1 MLTYVDVNKNLPSMK
16 DASLAV
22 SECVKKDIAI
32 SVLEAHV
39 PLYVAVREKIED
51 LEKSIKSEV
60 DRLETDAKAHNK
72 EIKSAMSELDYIQ
85 YKAWDGSAIHITHTR
100 KVDSEGLTDAL
111 RKGQIAPIHSD
122 VPLVEQ
128 LLAVAS
134 ADDLIKIFGEDALQ
148 GFITKKPWG
157 VKRGEIK
164 GRK

>member
-1 MLTYVDVNKNLPSMK
+1 MLTYVDVNENLPSMK
-16 DASLAV
+16 DATLAV
-22 SECVKKDIAI
+22 SECVKKDIAVA
-32 SVLEAHV
+32 VLEAHV

-72 EIKSAMSELDYIQ
+72 EIKLAMSELGKIQ
-85 YKAWDGSAIHITHTR
+85 FKAWDGSAIHITHTR
-100 KVDSEGLTDAL
+100 KVDSVGLTEAL
-111 RKGQIAPIHSD
+111 NRGQIAPIHSD

-128 LLAVAS
+128 LLAIAS

-164 GRK
+164 GRR